1 MCFSPYTLLHSV
13 VVIGFEQMAYVVFE
27 GQNTEVCVSILDREL
42 TNDEERE
49 FTVFTSELSDNFA
62 TGMMRCTHDA
72 YSA

>member
-1 MCFSPYTLLHSV
+1 M

-62 TGMMRCTHDA
+62 TGMTR
-72 YSA
+72 